1 MSKKDFNP
9 NEVVTR
15 ALLLMKYDSNKTLTE
30 NQDIVNKPIITESGV
45 EDFATGVGVM
55 GAGALGGAAAGGA
68 VSALAGG
75 TAAGAGALNAITSLS
90 AFGPA
95 LANPVGIGV
104 VALTGAF
111 LYAAFRNA
119 DNEGVLRKTMEA
131 CSTVDKYQKEDELMQ
146 EAALDKE
153 AHLQIA
159 QLFYQGVYHRT
170 LGFMAGTD
178 EEKIE
183 KATKMMKN
191 ANVADLCGIIYE
203 YQGEDFADDLAEDL
217 NEADLAPVV
226 TAFRRAVSKYSGGGI
241 KVIPDNSFSRKYY
254 QERFPCLYQSKGTVA
269 SKVKIDPEG
278 YTYVVIKGKQRRTTS
293 GSPYQKYYRFYA
305 DGQRITTSSMN
316 NQPKDTNATLA
327 CVGGRPVAQ
336 IPTSGGGSD
345 VEMNE
350 SLYETYLRKNNL
362 FEVFDDTGV
371 KVIDSPDIEDNLE
384 GWEEGKKVAPWNIWL
399 KKYPCL
405 RLKFPN
411 VTPLS
416 DEQGYTYFIN
426 LNGLNKKK
434 YRFYSDGEIWDE
446 NGSKFIKKHWS
457 CPQRGGSVF
466 VESYKKITEQ
476 IDFSIEGETNVVPTT
491 GGGSTTTDGSSISTT
506 SYKDCSTFPMTKGC
520 KSEKIS
526 EIQGCLKI
534 KTDGKF
540 GSETLSA
547 LQSKGYGDSIEQ
559 TEYDTIMKDCKPAND
574 DKINTGETLVDN
586 DPSVG

>member
-45 EDFATGVGVM
+45 EDFATGAGVM

-111 LYAAFRNA
+111 LYAAYRNA

-146 EAALDKE
+146 DAALDKE

-170 LGFMAGTD
+170 LGFLAGTD
-178 EEKIE
+178 EEKID
-183 KATKMMKN
+183 KAVKMMKN

-226 TAFRRAVSKYSGGGI
+226 TAFRRAASKYSGGGI

-305 DGQRITTSSMN
+305 EGQRITTSSMN

-362 FEVFDDTGV
+362 LEVFDDTGV

-405 RLKFPN
+405 KLKFPN

-476 IDFSIEGETNVVPTT
+476 IDFSIEGETNVVST

-520 KSEKIS
+520 QSDKIK

-540 GSETLSA
+540 GSETLTA

-574 DKINTGETLVDN
+574 GKDNTGETLVNN

>member
-45 EDFATGVGVM
+45 EDFATGAGVM